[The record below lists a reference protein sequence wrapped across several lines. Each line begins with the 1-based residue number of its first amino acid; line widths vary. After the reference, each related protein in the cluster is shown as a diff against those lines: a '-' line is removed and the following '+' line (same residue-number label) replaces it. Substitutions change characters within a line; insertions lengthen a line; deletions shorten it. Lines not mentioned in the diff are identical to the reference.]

1 MNLDDVLR
9 LYERD
14 AETAWLVTDHG
25 MGLVLVREFGDII
38 RYATDTGRWFT
49 CNRGRWEEDSDERLR
64 MRALAQHAVR
74 VTRDEVGGWD
84 DEAGARQRALV
95 QVNSYEGTR
104 KRSALL
110 DAAATDARVHV
121 REHDFDVTPHEVVAI
136 DEVIDLNTGEV
147 RRCRPEDM
155 KSRSC
160 TVRFD
165 PTAESARL
173 DEFLETFLP
182 GEEDQRFVFALLGHA
197 LRVGNDRR
205 LLPIFWGPTTSGK
218 SQLFA
223 ALHQLLGGY
232 ICTVGASIF
241 RGNLDDKPRPDL
253 VNAMFTRIAY
263 ATEASKSWALHADQV
278 KRLTGGD
285 ALPYRNLYR
294 GIVNEKPRFTPMLVT
309 NEFPRITNAD
319 WPTKRRILAVH
330 FDRSLEPGQEN
341 PEKKR
346 EFLADPAVG
355 AALLARLV
363 RGARD
368 DVLTDVEKIPKKYV
382 LATMNAR
389 GDVDHTDE
397 FIAWAE
403 SEQLLRPA
411 DADLPASHCVKASDL
426 HGLYAYWLRKFG
438 DDVDRRDQLNLRNLS
453 ATLREKGWESVLS
466 GGTRWVGRRLAEPLP
481 IWVRI

>member
-1 MNLDDVLR
+1 MNLADVLR

-14 AETAWLVTDHG
+14 VDDSWLISDHG
-25 MGLVLVREFGDII
+25 MGLVLVREFGDVI
-38 RYATDTGRWFT
+38 RYATDTGRWFV
-49 CNRGRWEEDSDERLR
+49 CSNGRWDEDSEERLKLL
-64 MRALAQHAVR
+64 ALAQHAVR
-74 VTRDEVGGWD
+74 VARDHVATWD
-84 DEAGARQRALV
+84 DETGARQRALV
-95 QVNSYEGTR
+95 QVNSYEGVR
-104 KRSALL
+104 KKRSLL
-110 DAAATDARVHV
+110 DAAATDARVQV
-121 REHDFDVTPHEVVAI
+121 KEHDFDVTEHEIVAI

-147 RRCRPEDM
+147 RPCRPEDM
-155 KSRSC
+155 NSRSC
-160 TVRFD
+160 TVRFN
-165 PTAESARL
+165 PAAESARL

-182 GEEDQRFVFALLGHA
+182 DPADQRFVFALLGHS

-205 LLPIFWGPTTSGK
+205 VLPIFWGPTTSGK

-232 ICTVGASIF
+232 ICTVGASVF

-263 ATEASKSWALHADQV
+263 ATEAAKSWALHADQV

-285 ALPYRNLYR
+285 VLPYRNLYR
-294 GIVNEKPRFTPMLVT
+294 GIVNERPRFTPMLVT
-309 NEFPRITNAD
+309 NEFPRIVSAD

-346 EFLADPAVG
+346 EFLADPAV
-355 AALLARLV
+355 AVALLARLV
-363 RGARD
+363 AGARD
-368 DVLTDVEKIPKKYV
+368 DILTDVEKIPKKYV

-397 FIAWAE
+397 FLAWATDE
-403 SEQLLRPA
+403 GLLQVV

-426 HGLYAYWLRKFG
+426 HGLYAYWLRKYG
-438 DDVDRRDQLNLRNLS
+438 DDVDRRDQLNLRNLGT
-453 ATLREKGWESVLS
+453 TLREKGWESVQS
-466 GGTRWVGRRLAEPLP
+466 GGTRWVGRRLVEPLP